1 MAEATLPSNS
11 NREKSSS
18 EEQSR
23 VTKPVVTKGVK
34 EKKPSLGS
42 KVKESIVGDD
52 ARSVTEYLL
61 MDVVIPATKRTISD
75 VVSQGID
82 RLLFGES
89 RPRTRAN
96 ETRYTSYS
104 ARSRYASD
112 PRSMYSEP
120 RTLSYR
126 ARAQHDFSDL
136 IIEDR
141 GEAEAVID
149 QLGNIIDQYSVAT
162 VSDLYDLVG
171 ISSSF
176 TDRKWGWDDIRG
188 AEIRRTRDGYLLVL
202 PRPIAIK

>member
-1 MAEATLPSNS
+1 MAEAPLPSNS
-11 NREKSSS
+11 NREKAS
-18 EEQSR
+18 EETSR
-23 VTKPVVTKGVK
+23 VIKPVVTKGVK
-34 EKKPSLGS
+34 EKQPSLGA

-52 ARSVTEYLL
+52 ARSVSEYLL

-82 RLLFGES
+82 RLLFGEVRS
-89 RPRTRAN
+89 RPRSG

-104 ARSRYASD
+104 ARSRYASE
-112 PRSMYSEP
+112 PRSIYAEP
-120 RTLSYR
+120 RNISYR
-126 ARAQHDFSDL
+126 SRAQHDFSEL
-136 IIEDR
+136 VIEDR

-162 VSDLYDLVG
+162 VADLYDLVG

-188 AEIRRTRDGYLLVL
+188 AEIRRTRDGYLLIL

>member
-1 MAEATLPSNS
+1 MAEVSLPSNS
-11 NREKSSS
+11 NREKAS
-18 EEQSR
+18 EETSR
-23 VTKPVVTKGVK
+23 VIKPVVTKGVK
-34 EKKPSLGS
+34 EKQPSLGA

-52 ARSVTEYLL
+52 ARSVSEYLL

-82 RLLFGES
+82 RLLFGEVRS
-89 RPRTRAN
+89 RPRSG

-104 ARSRYASD
+104 ARSRYASE
-112 PRSMYSEP
+112 PRSIYSEP
-120 RTLSYR
+120 RTMSYR
-126 ARAQHDFSDL
+126 SRAQHDFSDL

-162 VSDLYDLVG
+162 VADLYDLVG

-188 AEIRRTRDGYLLVL
+188 AEIRRARDGYLLIL